1 MPNVREYQVGN
12 ARVFRVEDC
21 AIDAFTPKQLLPEW
35 SFEDEE
41 LLAAMP
47 ETVDGAH
54 RHLLLSIHSWV
65 IQIGAMTVIV
75 DTGAGND
82 KSRPYASYFD
92 HLHTPYLARLAAAG
106 VAPAEVDYVLHTH
119 LHVDHVGW
127 NTRLVDGRWV
137 PTFPNARHVF
147 SSSEYAYFTDPA
159 NLSERNRTSF
169 QVQADSVAP
178 IVEAGMAEQIVVD
191 GREKIQGLSFHS
203 TPGHTHDHASIL
215 LESAGERAIFAGD
228 VLHHPIQ
235 VARPDLMSVFDPVR
249 ERTLASRGWALD
261 FAADHEAIFFSS
273 HFPSTGAGRVSK
285 KGKGWAWTYV

>member
-1 MPNVREYQVGN
+1 MRASSHSGFPVSSVRPYLGAMESSMPNVREYQVGN

-169 QVQADSVAP
+169 QV
-178 IVEAGMAEQIVVD
+178 
-191 GREKIQGLSFHS
+191 
-203 TPGHTHDHASIL
+203 
-215 LESAGERAIFAGD
+215 
-228 VLHHPIQ
+228 
-235 VARPDLMSVFDPVR
+235 
-249 ERTLASRGWALD
+249 
-261 FAADHEAIFFSS
+261 
-273 HFPSTGAGRVSK
+273 
-285 KGKGWAWTYV
+285 